1 MSRLRRMLWRSAFQL
16 TGGLTVEGALPD
28 GPCVVVANHGSH
40 ADTAALLAALPARP
54 GPRVAAA
61 ADYWFT
67 GGWRARV
74 CRWLSGGFPVRRTG
88 GGSADLAAAADL
100 LRAGHSVVVFPE
112 GTRSRDGDVGDFH
125 SGAVRLAAA
134 AGVPVVPVGLRGTR
148 SVLPP
153 HGRLHRSRVAVA
165 IGGPVR
171 GGSLAD
177 VRAAVVELASR
188 PIPEMPPSRLFAG
201 AARLASRRT
210 GLAVC
215 FAWAAAEAV
224 SWPILPEFAL
234 AALVVVAPRRAP
246 RLALAA
252 AAGSVAGGLVA
263 YSLGA
268 VGVQPPAPMTSPR
281 MHAAA
286 AQQLAADGPSALRHQ
301 PFNGVPYK
309 VYGVAAGRAR
319 EPLAPYVGWSL
330 AVRGGRIVGVGLLL
344 ALVGLAG
351 RRFFSRWYSAYL
363 AWFAATFS
371 ALLRQVAAGWS

>member
-1 MSRLRRMLWRSAFQL
+1 MSRLRRTLWRSAFRL

-61 ADYWFT
+61 ADYWFSR
-67 GGWRARV
+67 GWRARV
-74 CRWLSGGFPVRRTG
+74 CRWLSGGFPVRRAG

-100 LRAGHSVVVFPE
+100 LRAGHPVVVFPE
-112 GTRSRDGDVGDFH
+112 GTRSRDGGVGDFH
-125 SGAVRLAAA
+125 SGALRLAAT

-153 HGRLHRSRVAVA
+153 HGRLHRSRVAVV
-165 IGGPVR
+165 IGAPLHDATV
-171 GGSLAD
+171 AD
-177 VRAAVVELASR
+177 VRAAVVDLASG
-188 PIPEMPPSRLFAG
+188 PVTAAPPSRLFSA

-210 GLAVC
+210 GLALC

-234 AALVVVAPRRAP
+234 AVLAVAAPRRAP
-246 RLALAA
+246 RLALMA
-252 AAGSVAGGLVA
+252 AAGSIAGGLVA

-268 VGVQPPAPMTSPR
+268 AGAQPPAPLTSPR
-281 MHAAA
+281 MHAEA
-286 AQQLAADGPSALRHQ
+286 AQQLAADGPRALRHQ
-301 PFNGVPYK
+301 PFNGIPYK
-309 VYGVAAGRAR
+309 VYGVAAGRAHA
-319 EPLAPYVGWSL
+319 PLAPYVGWSL
-330 AVRGGRIVGVGLLL
+330 AARGSRIVGVGLLL
-344 ALVGLAG
+344 ALAGLAG
-351 RRFFSRWYSAYL
+351 RRFFRRWYAAYL
-363 AWFAATFS
+363 AWFTATFS